1 MGNLCGKPD
10 NSSPKA
16 TVPVP
21 PAVAQSAPA
30 PAPKAPDVSPVTPLL
45 TPTPAK
51 PAPPPQQPVSPPK
64 VVEAIPAVADEKSP
78 GRRRSQDHD
87 NGVKHEEIVL
97 IKQKSAEPMP
107 PVGTAPPAPSPRA
120 VVEPAAERTSPKM
133 SAPPASSGPL
143 PTLPSTSAAQSRPGS
158 KLRTDVKLRDVYKLG
173 KTLGTG
179 GFSVVKLATD
189 RNSGVEYACKIMALP
204 PVGQEVGENE
214 NTREDIF
221 KEIDLLCGM
230 NHENVIFLK
239 EYFEEGNKVYLIT
252 ELLTGGELLEAVLK
266 RGSYTE
272 AEARLCF
279 VQVLRGIEYLHS
291 KNVVHRDLKLENL
304 LLAKQEDIS
313 LVKIADFGL
322 AKHAVNGMQTICG
335 TPQYVAPEVIVGAK
349 GHVYGPGVDMWS
361 AGVVLYILLGG
372 YPPFWSD
379 SEPQLF
385 DMIRKG
391 KYSFGDPVWNRVSE
405 GAKDLIRKLLVVDP
419 TKRLTATEALQHQ
432 FILEG
437 NFNPPTTP
445 KGPR

>member
-16 TVPVP
+16 SVPVP
-21 PAVAQSAPA
+21 PTVAQSAPA
-30 PAPKAPDVSPVTPLL
+30 PVPKTPDVSPATTLPTPA
-45 TPTPAK
+45 PAK
-51 PAPPPQQPVSPPK
+51 PAPPPQQQVPPPK
-64 VVEAIPAVADEKSP
+64 VVEAIPAVADDKSP

-87 NGVKHEEIVL
+87 NGVKHEEIEL

-107 PVGTAPPAPSPRA
+107 PVGTVPPAPSPRA
-120 VVEPAAERTSPKM
+120 VVEPAAERASPKVP
-133 SAPPASSGPL
+133 AQPASSGPL
-143 PTLPSTSAAQSRPGS
+143 PSPPSASAAQSRPGS

-179 GFSVVKLATD
+179 GFSVVKLASD
-189 RNSGVEYACKIMALP
+189 RFTGVEYACKIMALP

-304 LLAKQEDIS
+304 LLAKQDDIS

-391 KYSFGDPVWNRVSE
+391 KYSFGDPVWNKVSE
-405 GAKDLIRKLLVVDP
+405 SAKDLIRKLLVVDP

-437 NFNPPTTP
+437 NFNPPSTP